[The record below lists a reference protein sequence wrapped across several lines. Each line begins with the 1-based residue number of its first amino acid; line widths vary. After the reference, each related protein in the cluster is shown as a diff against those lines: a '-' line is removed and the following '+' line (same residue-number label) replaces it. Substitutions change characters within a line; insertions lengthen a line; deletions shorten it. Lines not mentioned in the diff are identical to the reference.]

1 MSIAQLIW
9 SLVAAAVGIV
19 VACYLA
25 LLLIPQLSLN
35 AAIRGGTIAFCAMAG
50 VRLVE
55 WWWQRRSNT
64 N

>member
-35 AAIRGGTIAFCAMAG
+35 ATIRGGTIAFCSMAG
-50 VRLVE
+50 VRLVG
-55 WWWQRRSNT
+55 WWWQRRANT